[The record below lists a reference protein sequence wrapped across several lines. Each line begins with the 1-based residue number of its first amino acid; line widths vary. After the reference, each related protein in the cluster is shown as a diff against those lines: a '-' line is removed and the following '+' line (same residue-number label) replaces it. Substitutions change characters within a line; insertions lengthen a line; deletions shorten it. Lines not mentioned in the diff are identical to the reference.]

1 MRDSEKQ
8 QHPTQEKENLKTNH
22 NESWIRRI
30 TPAKATKEV
39 AEVGFIDELG
49 DGLGL
54 GSLIADAFLPIAVAL
69 NAS

>member
-1 MRDSEKQ
+1 LE
-8 QHPTQEKENLKTNH
+8 TNH

-30 TPAKATKEV
+30 TPAKAAKEV